1 MNDTG
6 SPVRRILIVG
16 GGSSGWMS
24 AAYLATQLRAAGGE
38 VTLVESKT
46 VPIIGVGEA
55 TVPPLVGYLR
65 VLGISED
72 EFMRR
77 AHATYKLGIK
87 FFGWHDGRDAFWHP
101 FGPVGGNIDGMQLF
115 HYWLKC
121 LRSGEDVGDFCSY
134 SMQATAGDQGKA
146 VRAWNGRSA
155 MHDRGQY
162 AYHLDAHAFAEF
174 LREEATARGAR
185 HVMDDVVHVDVD
197 EQGCIRQVV
206 TREHGALT
214 ADLYID
220 CTGFRALLAEGA
232 LGDGYVD
239 WSDALV
245 CDRALAL
252 PLPHRGVLPP
262 YTRSTALPSGWA
274 WQIPLTHRMG
284 NGYVYCS
291 RYASE
296 EQALREFATYL
307 QADPERLEPRLL
319 RMRVGHRKRFW
330 QGNCIAVGLASGF
343 LEPLESTGIF
353 LVQRALALLLT
364 YFPDSRYA
372 PDLARRYNERMRE
385 TYEESRDFILAHYVL
400 SRRDDTPFWRDYRA
414 AALPETLRSTLEM
427 YRDTGIVEPVQHAV
441 FPEASWYAILA
452 GQRCLPRT
460 HHSGADLSD
469 FGKVRAIMRA
479 IREQNAQYCA
489 ALPAHEA
496 YIAALNQSRER
507 RVHET
512 ETTVFESAMRGL

>member
-1 MNDTG
+1 MNDNPG
-6 SPVRRILIVG
+6 RVRRILIVG

-87 FFGWHDGRDAFWHP
+87 FYGWHDGTDAFWHP
-101 FGPVGGNIDGMQLF
+101 FGPVGGNIDGLQLF
-115 HYWLKC
+115 HFWVKS
-121 LRSGEDVGDFCSY
+121 LRSGADAGEFCAY
-134 SMQATAGDQGKA
+134 SMQATAGDAGKS

-162 AYHLDAHAFAEF
+162 AYHLDAMAFADF
-174 LREEATARGAR
+174 LREEAIARGAR
-185 HVMDDVVHVDVD
+185 HVVDDVVGVEAD
-197 EQGCIRQVV
+197 ERGHIRQVV
-206 TREHGALT
+206 TRDHGPLT

-220 CTGFRALLAEGA
+220 CTGFRALLSEGA

-239 WSDALV
+239 WSHLLR
-245 CDRALAL
+245 CDRAIAA
-252 PLPHRGVLPP
+252 PLPHRGQLPP
-262 YTRSTALPSGWA
+262 YTRSTALDCGWA

-291 RYASE
+291 HYASD
-296 EQALREFATYL
+296 EQALREFSAHL
-307 QADPERLEPRLL
+307 KIDPEQLGGRVLP
-319 RMRVGHRKRFW
+319 MRVGHRKTFW
-330 QGNCIAVGLASGF
+330 RGNCIAVGLASGF
-343 LEPLESTGIF
+343 VEPLESTGIF
-353 LVQRALALLLT
+353 MVQRSLALLLT
-364 YFPDSRYA
+364 YFPD
-372 PDLARRYNERMRE
+372 LAFDPHLAHRYNERMRI
-385 TYEESRDFILAHYVL
+385 TYEEVRDFILAHYVL
-400 SRRDDTPFWRDYRA
+400 SQRADSAFWRDYRA
-414 AALPETLRSTLEM
+414 MALPDSLQATLDM
-427 YRDTGIVEPVQHAV
+427 YRETGVVEPVQHAV

-460 HHSGADLSD
+460 YHAGADLSD
-469 FGKVRAIMRA
+469 FGKVQAIMRA
-479 IREQNAQYCA
+479 IREQNGQYCS
-489 ALPAHEA
+489 ALPSHEA
-496 YIAALNQSRER
+496 YIAALNQSSER
-507 RVHET
+507 RVQET
-512 ETTVFESAMRGL
+512 DANAMESAMRGL